1 MDTVWMTST
10 SKIHPKIWFLLLCIP
25 YALSFILW
33 QRMHLTFIYWFG
45 WGHWLVYQ
53 TGPVCINKTYYRYQE
68 KISERFSTHYF
79 LLASHS
85 SDSDIPYHDT
95 QFLIYVLYEVMLN
108 KKACKHEHIYSFF
121 FAEAYAQLCL
131 ICYNRRDRNISTIP
145 AEELKMK
152 CFDSIQFKRPTN
164 IFPIPTNPLKSDHAV
179 ESSGTV
185 SIWEK

>member
-95 QFLIYVLYEVMLN
+95 QFLIYVSYEVMLN

-121 FAEAYAQLCL
+121 FAEAYMHYAQLCL
-131 ICYNRRDRNISTIP
+131 ICYNRRQVSTQSIS
-145 AEELKMK
+145 
-152 CFDSIQFKRPTN
+152 N
-164 IFPIPTNPLKSDHAV
+164 VWHIFPIPTNPPKSDHAV

-185 SIWEK
+185 SIWKK